1 MITKTPT
8 VNWKKG
14 GGLLP
19 AIIQDACTKQV
30 LMLGY
35 MNRAA
40 FTKTLRTK
48 RVWFY
53 SRSKKRL
60 WMKGEMSGNILRY
73 KSSVFDC
80 DKDALLIQAIPKG
93 PTCHT
98 GTPSCFGEAGS
109 SEAIF
114 DELLNI
120 IKSRK
125 RTMQK
130 KSYTTYLFRKGLS
143 KICAKIK
150 EESGEVIRAAKKES
164 RKRLTEE
171 SVDLIYHLLVLL
183 AEKNISFVQVCRE
196 MKRRRQA

>member
-1 MITKTPT
+1 MILID
-8 VNWKKG
+8 WKKLES
-14 GGLLP
+14 LLP
-19 AIIQDACTKQV
+19 AIIQDAYTKQV

-40 FTKTLRTK
+40 FAKTLRTK

-60 WMKGEMSGNILRY
+60 WMKGETSGNILRY
-73 KSSVFDC
+73 KSFVFDC

-98 GTPSCFGEAGS
+98 RTPSCFGEAGS
-109 SEAIF
+109 SEVIF
-114 DELLNI
+114 DELFNI

-130 KSYTTYLFRKGLS
+130 KSYTAYLFRKGLS

-150 EESGEVIRAAKKES
+150 EESSEVIQAAKRES
-164 RKRLTEE
+164 KKRLIEE
-171 SVDLIYHLLVLL
+171 SVDLLYHLFVLL
-183 AEKNISFVQVCRE
+183 AKKNISFSQFCRE
-196 MKRRRQA
+196 IKRRRKA